1 MKQTNNYIEFN
12 DNNIMIQ
19 YNLRIK
25 IIWSNLFEILK
36 NIKNFDFNI
45 NTIGYKL

>member
-36 NIKNFDFNI
+36 NIKNVDFNI